1 MDNAELKAL
10 LESHHRECY
19 GWALNC
25 CTRNPGQAETVLQTA
40 YLKILQGTARFE
52 GKSAFKTWLFA
63 VIRRTAAD
71 DRRRHW
77 LRSLRLIAF
86 DDTTAEL
93 ASVGRVDEEVYQSE
107 LQQLFQQALT
117 ALPTRQRE
125 VLQLVFYHDLTLSD
139 AAEVMQV
146 SIGSARTHYERG
158 KKRIREWL
166 TKAKVFDE
174 SEFERGIRRKEHP
187 EIVR

>member
-19 GWALNC
+19 GWALSC
-25 CTRNPGQAETVLQTA
+25 CARNPGQAETVLQTA
-40 YLKILQGTARFE
+40 YLKILQGKAQYDAR
-52 GKSAFKTWLFA
+52 STFKTWLFA

-71 DRRRHW
+71 NRRRRW
-77 LRSLRLIAF
+77 LRSLRLVTFEDTSAEIASRKNI
-86 DDTTAEL
+86 DDGL
-93 ASVGRVDEEVYQSE
+93 YQSE
-107 LQQLFQQALT
+107 LQQLFQQALAT
-117 ALPTRQRE
+117 LPRRQCE
-125 VLQLVFYHDLTLSD
+125 VLQLVFYHDLTLAD

-146 SIGSARTHYERG
+146 SIGSARTHYDRG
-158 KKRIREWL
+158 KKQIRDWL

-174 SEFERGIRRKEHP
+174 SEFEHRLRRKEHP